1 MSFWIYSPRSL
12 SNLLAEPDM
21 PSLDMYAE
29 LEGGITVYLN
39 NNQIASMEITG
50 KEENKIPNIMLDKG
64 WNHMIIKLVNPK
76 NNFQIKS
83 NIRFD
88 SADKN
93 FMKQVLSS
101 VVR

>member
-1 MSFWIYSPRSL
+1 
-12 SNLLAEPDM
+12 M